1 MRSVG
6 KFLIPPYPFL
16 SEQVR
21 ISTAET
27 GWTELIMNINQQFV
41 FGSQTNHIMQ
51 PSSPTMT
58 GILYETGFH
67 TYNSPLMQQWK
78 KLMHLFHQGMLIDI
92 HPYTYPF
99 FFTVC
104 NDTQH
109 VQFGNHL
116 CGISVMRSTRHIP
129 LPVEQHIRNMMGG
142 TEINCGYGPFGGNSR
157 FTHNLSGPDPVRIGY
172 LTRRIQIL
180 DDIIV
185 FQQFSRF
192 IGCHDNFPWGGV
204 ISDNIHRTV
213 HDRSQCILF
222 SRRSY
227 QFSKTPVIYI
237 GISWK
242 WGESYL
248 STRDMTYG
256 YVFSPQGEEMGFRD
270 GDRILSVNGETYDDF
285 RQLRIA
291 LLLEQNYTVEVLR
304 DGDTVTFRTPV
315 VSVNDLAQ
323 DAGFISPRYPF
334 LIGQVVEGSGA
345 AEAGLRQG
353 DRLVELNG
361 EPLAYFDQYTERL
374 PQLSGTVAEVGIV
387 RDSAGTSVVRH
398 LPVRVSD
405 DGRIGAA
412 VDMLAV
418 TPIHTMDYTFWQA
431 VPAGT
436 KRIGEEIGSYWK
448 QLKLVFRPQTEAYKS
463 LGGPLSIGSIFPDEW
478 NWPAF
483 WEITALLS
491 IILAVMNI
499 LPIPALDGGHVLFL
513 LVEVITGRKPGD
525 KFMTY
530 AQIAGML
537 LLFTLIIYAT
547 GNDIYRL
554 FIK

>member
-1 MRSVG
+1 
-6 KFLIPPYPFL
+6 
-16 SEQVR
+16 
-21 ISTAET
+21 
-27 GWTELIMNINQQFV
+27 MNI
-41 FGSQTNHIMQ
+41 
-51 PSSPTMT
+51 
-58 GILYETGFH
+58 L
-67 TYNSPLMQQWK
+67 LA
-78 KLMHLFHQGMLIDI
+78 L
-92 HPYTYPF
+92 
-99 FFTVC
+99 
-104 NDTQH
+104 
-109 VQFGNHL
+109 
-116 CGISVMRSTRHIP
+116 
-129 LPVEQHIRNMMGG
+129 
-142 TEINCGYGPFGGNSR
+142 
-157 FTHNLSGPDPVRIGY
+157 
-172 LTRRIQIL
+172 
-180 DDIIV
+180 
-185 FQQFSRF
+185 
-192 IGCHDNFPWGGV
+192 
-204 ISDNIHRTV
+204 
-213 HDRSQCILF
+213 
-222 SRRSY
+222 
-227 QFSKTPVIYI
+227 VIYI

>member
-1 MRSVG
+1 MDILIKVLQFILSFSLLVIIHELG
-6 KFLIPPYPFL
+6 HFLFARIFG
-16 SEQVR
+16 VR
-21 ISTAET
+21 
-27 GWTELIMNINQQFV
+27 
-41 FGSQTNHIMQ
+41 
-51 PSSPTMT
+51 
-58 GILYETGFH
+58 
-67 TYNSPLMQQWK
+67 
-78 KLMHLFHQGMLIDI
+78 
-92 HPYTYPF
+92 
-99 FFTVC
+99 
-104 NDTQH
+104 
-109 VQFGNHL
+109 
-116 CGISVMRSTRHIP
+116 
-129 LPVEQHIRNMMGG
+129 VEQFQLFFGRPIASFTRRG
-142 TEINCGYGPFGGNSR
+142 TRYGIGWIPFGGYVKLAGMIDESMD
-157 FTHNLSGPDPVRIGY
+157 TEQMKSEPKPDEFRSKPAWQRLLIMV
-172 LTRRIQIL
+172 
-180 DDIIV
+180 
-185 FQQFSRF
+185 
-192 IGCHDNFPWGGV
+192 GGV
-204 ISDNIHRTV
+204 LMNI
-213 HDRSQCILF
+213 LLAL
-222 SRRSY
+222 
-227 QFSKTPVIYI
+227 VIYI

-334 LIGQVVEGSGA
+334 LIGQVVEGS
-345 AEAGLRQG
+345 
-353 DRLVELNG
+353 
-361 EPLAYFDQYTERL
+361 
-374 PQLSGTVAEVGIV
+374 
-387 RDSAGTSVVRH
+387 SAGTSVIRH

>member
-1 MRSVG
+1 M
-6 KFLIPPYPFL
+6 
-16 SEQVR
+16 
-21 ISTAET
+21 
-27 GWTELIMNINQQFV
+27 
-41 FGSQTNHIMQ
+41 
-51 PSSPTMT
+51 
-58 GILYETGFH
+58 
-67 TYNSPLMQQWK
+67 
-78 KLMHLFHQGMLIDI
+78 
-92 HPYTYPF
+92 
-99 FFTVC
+99 
-104 NDTQH
+104 
-109 VQFGNHL
+109 
-116 CGISVMRSTRHIP
+116 
-129 LPVEQHIRNMMGG
+129 
-142 TEINCGYGPFGGNSR
+142 
-157 FTHNLSGPDPVRIGY
+157 
-172 LTRRIQIL
+172 
-180 DDIIV
+180 
-185 FQQFSRF
+185 
-192 IGCHDNFPWGGV
+192 
-204 ISDNIHRTV
+204 
-213 HDRSQCILF
+213 
-222 SRRSY
+222 
-227 QFSKTPVIYI
+227 
-237 GISWK
+237 
-242 WGESYL
+242 
-248 STRDMTYG
+248 
-256 YVFSPQGEEMGFRD
+256 
-270 GDRILSVNGETYDDF
+270 
-285 RQLRIA
+285 
-291 LLLEQNYTVEVLR
+291 LR
-304 DGDTVTFRTPV
+304 DGDPVTFRTPV

>member
-1 MRSVG
+1 MDILIKVLQFILSFSLLVIIHELG
-6 KFLIPPYPFL
+6 HFLFARIFG
-16 SEQVR
+16 VR
-21 ISTAET
+21 
-27 GWTELIMNINQQFV
+27 
-41 FGSQTNHIMQ
+41 
-51 PSSPTMT
+51 
-58 GILYETGFH
+58 
-67 TYNSPLMQQWK
+67 
-78 KLMHLFHQGMLIDI
+78 
-92 HPYTYPF
+92 
-99 FFTVC
+99 
-104 NDTQH
+104 
-109 VQFGNHL
+109 
-116 CGISVMRSTRHIP
+116 
-129 LPVEQHIRNMMGG
+129 VEQFQLFFGRPIASFTRRG
-142 TEINCGYGPFGGNSR
+142 TRYGIGWIPFGGYVKLAGMIDESMD
-157 FTHNLSGPDPVRIGY
+157 TEQMKSEPKPDEFRSKPAWQRLLIMV
-172 LTRRIQIL
+172 
-180 DDIIV
+180 
-185 FQQFSRF
+185 
-192 IGCHDNFPWGGV
+192 GGV
-204 ISDNIHRTV
+204 LMNI
-213 HDRSQCILF
+213 LLAL
-222 SRRSY
+222 
-227 QFSKTPVIYI
+227 VIYI

-315 VSVNDLAQ
+315 VSANDLAQ

>member
-1 MRSVG
+1 MDILIKVLQFILSFSLLVIIHELG
-6 KFLIPPYPFL
+6 HFLFARIFG
-16 SEQVR
+16 VR
-21 ISTAET
+21 
-27 GWTELIMNINQQFV
+27 
-41 FGSQTNHIMQ
+41 
-51 PSSPTMT
+51 
-58 GILYETGFH
+58 
-67 TYNSPLMQQWK
+67 
-78 KLMHLFHQGMLIDI
+78 
-92 HPYTYPF
+92 
-99 FFTVC
+99 
-104 NDTQH
+104 
-109 VQFGNHL
+109 
-116 CGISVMRSTRHIP
+116 
-129 LPVEQHIRNMMGG
+129 VEQFQLFFGRPIASFTRRG
-142 TEINCGYGPFGGNSR
+142 TRYGIGWIPFGGYVKLAGMIDESMD
-157 FTHNLSGPDPVRIGY
+157 TEQMKSEPKPDEFRSKPAWQRLLIMV
-172 LTRRIQIL
+172 
-180 DDIIV
+180 
-185 FQQFSRF
+185 
-192 IGCHDNFPWGGV
+192 GGV
-204 ISDNIHRTV
+204 LMNI
-213 HDRSQCILF
+213 LLAL
-222 SRRSY
+222 
-227 QFSKTPVIYI
+227 VIYI

-315 VSVNDLAQ
+315 VSVNVLAQ

-448 QLKLVFRPQTEAYKS
+448 QLKLVFRPRQRLTNRS
-463 LGGPLSIGSIFPDEW
+463 
-478 NWPAF
+478 
-483 WEITALLS
+483 
-491 IILAVMNI
+491 AV
-499 LPIPALDGGHVLFL
+499 
-513 LVEVITGRKPGD
+513 RS
-525 KFMTY
+525 
-530 AQIAGML
+530 
-537 LLFTLIIYAT
+537 
-547 GNDIYRL
+547 R
-554 FIK
+554 

>member
-1 MRSVG
+1 MDILIKVLQFILSFSLLVIIHELG
-6 KFLIPPYPFL
+6 HFLFARIFG
-16 SEQVR
+16 VR
-21 ISTAET
+21 
-27 GWTELIMNINQQFV
+27 
-41 FGSQTNHIMQ
+41 
-51 PSSPTMT
+51 
-58 GILYETGFH
+58 
-67 TYNSPLMQQWK
+67 
-78 KLMHLFHQGMLIDI
+78 
-92 HPYTYPF
+92 
-99 FFTVC
+99 
-104 NDTQH
+104 
-109 VQFGNHL
+109 
-116 CGISVMRSTRHIP
+116 
-129 LPVEQHIRNMMGG
+129 VEQFQLFFGRPIASFTRRG
-142 TEINCGYGPFGGNSR
+142 TRYGIGWIPFGGYVKLAGMIDESMD
-157 FTHNLSGPDPVRIGY
+157 TEQMKSEPKPDEFRSKPAWQRLLIMV
-172 LTRRIQIL
+172 
-180 DDIIV
+180 
-185 FQQFSRF
+185 
-192 IGCHDNFPWGGV
+192 GGV
-204 ISDNIHRTV
+204 LMNI
-213 HDRSQCILF
+213 LLAL
-222 SRRSY
+222 
-227 QFSKTPVIYI
+227 VIYI

-463 LGGPLSIGSIFPDEW
+463 LGGPLSI
-478 NWPAF
+478 
-483 WEITALLS
+483 
-491 IILAVMNI
+491 
-499 LPIPALDGGHVLFL
+499 
-513 LVEVITGRKPGD
+513 
-525 KFMTY
+525 
-530 AQIAGML
+530 
-537 LLFTLIIYAT
+537 
-547 GNDIYRL
+547 
-554 FIK
+554 

>member
-1 MRSVG
+1 M
-6 KFLIPPYPFL
+6 
-16 SEQVR
+16 
-21 ISTAET
+21 
-27 GWTELIMNINQQFV
+27 
-41 FGSQTNHIMQ
+41 
-51 PSSPTMT
+51 
-58 GILYETGFH
+58 
-67 TYNSPLMQQWK
+67 
-78 KLMHLFHQGMLIDI
+78 
-92 HPYTYPF
+92 
-99 FFTVC
+99 
-104 NDTQH
+104 
-109 VQFGNHL
+109 
-116 CGISVMRSTRHIP
+116 
-129 LPVEQHIRNMMGG
+129 
-142 TEINCGYGPFGGNSR
+142 
-157 FTHNLSGPDPVRIGY
+157 
-172 LTRRIQIL
+172 
-180 DDIIV
+180 
-185 FQQFSRF
+185 
-192 IGCHDNFPWGGV
+192 
-204 ISDNIHRTV
+204 
-213 HDRSQCILF
+213 
-222 SRRSY
+222 
-227 QFSKTPVIYI
+227 
-237 GISWK
+237 
-242 WGESYL
+242 
-248 STRDMTYG
+248 
-256 YVFSPQGEEMGFRD
+256 
-270 GDRILSVNGETYDDF
+270 
-285 RQLRIA
+285 
-291 LLLEQNYTVEVLR
+291 
-304 DGDTVTFRTPV
+304 
-315 VSVNDLAQ
+315 
-323 DAGFISPRYPF
+323 
-334 LIGQVVEGSGA
+334 
-345 AEAGLRQG
+345 
-353 DRLVELNG
+353 
-361 EPLAYFDQYTERL
+361 
-374 PQLSGTVAEVGIV
+374 AEVGIV

>member
-1 MRSVG
+1 MDILIKVLQFILSFSLLVIIHELG
-6 KFLIPPYPFL
+6 HFLFARIFG
-16 SEQVR
+16 VR
-21 ISTAET
+21 
-27 GWTELIMNINQQFV
+27 
-41 FGSQTNHIMQ
+41 
-51 PSSPTMT
+51 
-58 GILYETGFH
+58 
-67 TYNSPLMQQWK
+67 
-78 KLMHLFHQGMLIDI
+78 
-92 HPYTYPF
+92 
-99 FFTVC
+99 
-104 NDTQH
+104 
-109 VQFGNHL
+109 
-116 CGISVMRSTRHIP
+116 
-129 LPVEQHIRNMMGG
+129 VEQFQLFFGRPIASFTRRG
-142 TEINCGYGPFGGNSR
+142 TRYGIGWIPFGGYVKLAGMIDESMD
-157 FTHNLSGPDPVRIGY
+157 TEQMKSEPKPDEFRSKPAWQRLLIMV
-172 LTRRIQIL
+172 
-180 DDIIV
+180 
-185 FQQFSRF
+185 
-192 IGCHDNFPWGGV
+192 GGV
-204 ISDNIHRTV
+204 LMNI
-213 HDRSQCILF
+213 LLAL
-222 SRRSY
+222 
-227 QFSKTPVIYI
+227 VIYI

-463 LGGPLSIGSIFPDEW
+463 LGGPLSIGSI
-478 NWPAF
+478 
-483 WEITALLS
+483 LS
-491 IILAVMNI
+491 
-499 LPIPALDGGHVLFL
+499 
-513 LVEVITGRKPGD
+513 
-525 KFMTY
+525 
-530 AQIAGML
+530 
-537 LLFTLIIYAT
+537 LIHI
-547 GNDIYRL
+547 
-554 FIK
+554 

>member
-1 MRSVG
+1 MDILIKVLQFILSFSLLVIIHELG
-6 KFLIPPYPFL
+6 HFLFARIFG
-16 SEQVR
+16 VR
-21 ISTAET
+21 
-27 GWTELIMNINQQFV
+27 
-41 FGSQTNHIMQ
+41 
-51 PSSPTMT
+51 
-58 GILYETGFH
+58 
-67 TYNSPLMQQWK
+67 
-78 KLMHLFHQGMLIDI
+78 
-92 HPYTYPF
+92 
-99 FFTVC
+99 
-104 NDTQH
+104 
-109 VQFGNHL
+109 
-116 CGISVMRSTRHIP
+116 
-129 LPVEQHIRNMMGG
+129 VEQFQLFFGRPIASFTRRG
-142 TEINCGYGPFGGNSR
+142 TRYGIGWIPFGGYVKLAGMIDESMD
-157 FTHNLSGPDPVRIGY
+157 TEQMKSEPKPDEFRSKPAWQRLLIMV
-172 LTRRIQIL
+172 
-180 DDIIV
+180 
-185 FQQFSRF
+185 
-192 IGCHDNFPWGGV
+192 GGV
-204 ISDNIHRTV
+204 LMNI
-213 HDRSQCILF
+213 LLAL
-222 SRRSY
+222 
-227 QFSKTPVIYI
+227 VIYI

-448 QLKLVFRPQTEAYKS
+448 QLKLVFRPQTEAYNRS
-463 LGGPLSIGSIFPDEW
+463 
-478 NWPAF
+478 A
-483 WEITALLS
+483 
-491 IILAVMNI
+491 
-499 LPIPALDGGHVLFL
+499 
-513 LVEVITGRKPGD
+513 GRS
-525 KFMTY
+525 
-530 AQIAGML
+530 
-537 LLFTLIIYAT
+537 
-547 GNDIYRL
+547 R
-554 FIK
+554 